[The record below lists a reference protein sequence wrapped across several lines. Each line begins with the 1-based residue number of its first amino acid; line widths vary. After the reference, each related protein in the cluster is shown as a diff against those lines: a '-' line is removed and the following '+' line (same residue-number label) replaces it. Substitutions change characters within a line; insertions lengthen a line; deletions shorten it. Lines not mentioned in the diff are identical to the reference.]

1 MVGYGDS
8 NFEERER
15 DGLVTLNNKEK
26 DTKPKEDTR
35 FT

>member
-8 NFEERER
+8 NFEER

-26 DTKPKEDTR
+26 NTKPKEDTR